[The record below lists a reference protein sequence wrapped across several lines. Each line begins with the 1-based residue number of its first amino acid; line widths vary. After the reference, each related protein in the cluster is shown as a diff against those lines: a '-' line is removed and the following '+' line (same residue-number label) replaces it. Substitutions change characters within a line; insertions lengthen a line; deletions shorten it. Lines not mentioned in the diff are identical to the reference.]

1 MVHVSACDRDGLGH
15 VGATEEGAV
24 NHDDVHLVQ
33 GHTLAPALRQGRGLV
48 IGGEYAFIVRAAED
62 REGRQVLLGVAAL
75 RGGVDEDGALGG
87 PHDVSAPEVAVGAG
101 RADATAFG
109 YALGQIPRMPV
120 DYSSSERAAA
130 RCDAL
135 AGLVNHPVRVG
146 RIVSSDSFCTEQV
159 AEPMRQRFPDAMGAD
174 METCAIAQVAWNCGV
189 DWISLRAVSDLC
201 GPGADQAFHMDGE
214 RAAAHSAEAV
224 RAYLALL

>member
-1 MVHVSACDRDGLGH
+1 MLVGGRPQVLWEGLAELRADAPSKARGAEGERGRPPPTGTHSGPAPQPGPAGAPNTSGTNQHNLTYKPPIVIAAGTTGGLARDINVGDIAVGVSAVYG
-15 VGATEEGAV
+15 
-24 NHDDVHLVQ
+24 Q
-33 GHTLAPALRQGRGLV
+33 
-48 IGGEYAFIVRAAED
+48 
-62 REGRQVLLGVAAL
+62 
-75 RGGVDEDGALGG
+75 
-87 PHDVSAPEVAVGAG
+87 
-101 RADATAFG
+101 ADATAFG

-159 AEPMRQRFPDAMGAD
+159 AEPLRQRFPDAMGAD
-174 METCAIAQVAWNCGV
+174 METCAIAQVAWSCGV
-189 DWISLRAVSDLC
+189 DWISLRAVSYLC